1 MTVAIRTVVLASVL
15 ALLAACGGSS
25 QSTPNVIQGAG
36 EYGGTSTNAYTLGG
50 TVAGL
55 SGNGLVL
62 EMNDGS
68 DQPVETNGAFA
79 FPGSLASGTAYSISI
94 KHQPA
99 VRREICTVTNGSGV
113 VGTNDI
119 SNVSVNCTIAVGFV
133 YVANA
138 NNQIAAYGITPST
151 GAPIPDGGFAI
162 PPSGGYTPLAGVMVA
177 GPSGNICMS

>member
-99 VRREICTVTNGSGV
+99 VRVRSAQLQTDQVWLGPMISVTSRSTARSQSGL
-113 VGTNDI
+113 
-119 SNVSVNCTIAVGFV
+119 S
-133 YVANA
+133 
-138 NNQIAAYGITPST
+138 
-151 GAPIPDGGFAI
+151 
-162 PPSGGYTPLAGVMVA
+162 M
-177 GPSGNICMS
+177 